1 MLQLLPPQLRLL
13 TRPHA
18 EEKKIVA
25 EDTDKKKNVVGVN
38 KKIDTGKV
46 VASFLLGSKAYAD
59 DTSSSVHIVLQNS
72 FAVSMLDK
80 DSVRKTIAALIYS
93 ETGIK
98 LTPGDIVFKSAE
110 TKDNKNEYIDE
121 LIDQDQVQERS

>member
-38 KKIDTGKV
+38 KKIDAEEKKNGVGVNRKIDAEEKKNGGK
-46 VASFLLGSKAYAD
+46 
-59 DTSSSVHIVLQNS
+59 
-72 FAVSMLDK
+72 
-80 DSVRKTIAALIYS
+80 
-93 ETGIK
+93 EK
-98 LTPGDIVFKSAE
+98 LRHKSAA
-110 TKDNKNEYIDE
+110 
-121 LIDQDQVQERS
+121 